1 MVDALSTELAEKRL
15 TSDRLELT
23 IGYDIECLTRPD
35 IRDLYRGRV
44 RTDRYGRR
52 IPWPA
57 HGKVLIKRSASMH
70 MIMDAVTSLYDE
82 IINPTLLIR
91 RITLAAHHLITEEQH
106 NSAAKQMSLF
116 SAEETAQN
124 MCTEAE
130 RTAQEKETALQQA
143 LVAIK
148 KIYGKNAILR
158 GANLVDGAT
167 ARLRNSQI
175 GGHKA

>member
-1 MVDALSTELAEKRL
+1 
-15 TSDRLELT
+15 
-23 IGYDIECLTRPD
+23 
-35 IRDLYRGRV
+35 
-44 RTDRYGRR
+44 
-52 IPWPA
+52 
-57 HGKVLIKRSASMH
+57 MH

-116 SAEETAQN
+116 SAEETAKN
-124 MCTEAE
+124 MRMEAE

>member
-1 MVDALSTELAEKRL
+1 
-15 TSDRLELT
+15 
-23 IGYDIECLTRPD
+23 
-35 IRDLYRGRV
+35 
-44 RTDRYGRR
+44 
-52 IPWPA
+52 
-57 HGKVLIKRSASMH
+57 MH

-124 MCTEAE
+124 MRTEAE
-130 RTAQEKETALQQA
+130 RTAQEKA

>member
-1 MVDALSTELAEKRL
+1 
-15 TSDRLELT
+15 
-23 IGYDIECLTRPD
+23 
-35 IRDLYRGRV
+35 
-44 RTDRYGRR
+44 
-52 IPWPA
+52 
-57 HGKVLIKRSASMH
+57 MH

-148 KIYGKNAILR
+148 IYGKNAILR